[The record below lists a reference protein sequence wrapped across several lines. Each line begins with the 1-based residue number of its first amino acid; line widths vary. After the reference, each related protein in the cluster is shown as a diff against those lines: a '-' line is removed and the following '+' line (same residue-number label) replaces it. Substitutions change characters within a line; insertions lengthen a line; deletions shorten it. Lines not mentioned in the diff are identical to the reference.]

1 MPEGNKLPQD
11 PAMLLSF
18 VNTQLR
24 DPYETLQDLCAAMNV
39 DEAGIR
45 EKLAQIDYEYDE
57 AQRRFI

>member
-1 MPEGNKLPQD
+1 MPEGNNLPQD

-24 DPYETLQDLCAAMNV
+24 DHYESLQDLCAAMNT

-45 EKLAQIDYEYDE
+45 EKLARIDYEYDE
-57 AQRRFI
+57 AQRRFV

>member
-1 MPEGNKLPQD
+1 MPEGNNLPQD

-24 DPYETLQDLCAAMNV
+24 DHYESLQDLCAAMNV
-39 DEAGIR
+39 DEDMIR

-57 AQRRFI
+57 AQHRFV